1 MDSGLTLLIFQHRMK
16 NNNQEITFAYK
27 SAIDFAKEHYE
38 NFPVVSLLVPR
49 ELRKHVAIIYCFA
62 RTADD
67 FADEGNMSEDTR
79 IQELNDFENS
89 LNALLNGE
97 FKSPFEEALYQTIK
111 QKNFTPQLFFDL
123 LKAFKQDVVKK
134 RYNNFDE
141 VLDYCNRS
149 ANPVG
154 RLILELYN
162 VRNEEAFNYSDKIC
176 TALQLTNFYQDIE
189 IDYEKG
195 RIYFPQN
202 EMKQFEVTENIFA
215 MRENN
220 VNLKKLLS
228 HSIDRTQKMFDEGK
242 NLLKFLNGRLKFEIK
257 WTILGGEAILNK
269 IKKNNY
275 NIFNSRPKLTKTDFG
290 TLFIKSFLT

>member
-1 MDSGLTLLIFQHRMK
+1 MDSGLTLLIFLRKMK
-16 NNNQEITFAYK
+16 NSNQEISSAYK
-27 SAIDFAKEHYE
+27 SAIDFSKEHYE

-49 ELRKHVAIIYCFA
+49 ELRKHVAIIYWFA

-67 FADEGNMSEDTR
+67 FADEGNMSEDGR
-79 IQELNDFENS
+79 IEKLNDFENS
-89 LNALLNGE
+89 LKALLNGN
-97 FKSPFEEALYQTIK
+97 FKSPFEEALHQTIK
-111 QKNFTPQLFFDL
+111 QKNLTSQLFFDL

-134 RYNNFDE
+134 RYNDFDE
-141 VLDYCNRS
+141 VLDYCNCS

-154 RLILELYN
+154 RLILELYD
-162 VRNEEAFNYSDKIC
+162 VRNEGAFNYSDKIC

-202 EMKQFEVTENIFA
+202 EMEQFEVTENIFA
-215 MRENN
+215 MKENN
-220 VNLKKLLS
+220 VNLKMLLR
-228 HSIDRTQKMFDEGK
+228 HNIDRTQKMFDEGK

-269 IKKNNY
+269 IIKNDY
-275 NIFNSRPKLTKTDFG
+275 NIFNSRPRLTKTDFG
-290 TLFIKSFLT
+290 ALFIKSFLT